1 VCQRIDLGDGNF
13 AIVCG
18 GRRAHRR
25 PSVKLPAT
33 RDEVEAGG
41 WRKVEAR
48 RCKLCGVPIDIF
60 RTLLG
65 KNAPL
70 EEVLVDGVRKYISHF
85 ATCPHANKFR
95 TPKHLKPA
103 KPEVPKTG
111 DLFA

>member
-1 VCQRIDLGDGNF
+1 
-13 AIVCG
+13 
-18 GRRAHRR
+18 
-25 PSVKLPAT
+25 VKLPAT

-95 TPKHLKPA
+95 KAPA
-103 KPEVPKTG
+103 PKPEAPKTG
-111 DLFA
+111 ELFA